1 MSFPDVPIDETLFEG
16 NALMRDYWERSTE
29 NRSMH
34 FVPDVRHEELALPD
48 DVAELRA
55 MSDEAL
61 RMDTRFKNVPASV
74 KDVKE
79 ASVEA
84 PVHEDEDPLDA
95 PVAPKSAAGAW
106 WIGIG
111 ITAGFILILLYVSY
125 IGNSRRE

>member
-55 MSDEAL
+55 MSEEAL
-61 RMDTRFKNVPASV
+61 RMDTRFKTVAAPALG
-74 KDVKE
+74 KT
-79 ASVEA
+79 VEVE
-84 PVHEDEDPLDA
+84 PTLDESEDPVDA

-106 WIGIG
+106 GIG
-111 ITAGFILILLYVSY
+111 IAIGVGFILILLYVGY
-125 IGNSRRE
+125 VGRSRRE